1 MPSRKLSAKQ
11 VEVLQML
18 ASGVAVTRAD
28 SSLALTVYALRGRG
42 LVHTT
47 KVRGGGWT
55 ASITPEG
62 ELAAKSGW
70 VPHSLPVPRGRAT
83 RESSTPARKADEREK
98 VKKEKAQRQDAYRD
112 LLKCTRDS
120 VSGPPDE
127 RGMLSSSGRSV
138 VRVSV
143 SRPQLKRAMNLLKLL
158 FAEAAKAGI
167 EVSSQTR
174 YAYGR
179 PDGSRMVLK
188 YKDYETS
195 LAITESAER
204 RDHVPT
210 ASEIARQQRYSW
222 DRPPKWDY
230 TPSGRISIV
239 LEKPY
244 ALDMPEA
251 KSTFT
256 DLVATTL
263 EERIPLIVEEILR
276 RADRKDS
283 LWRERQRKEAEYLA
297 EQDRLDALYVIAREE
312 AISRAREAEGLA
324 RREAHALEDTSRWE
338 TAQRLRAYASAVAA
352 RANSEESR
360 SWLMW
365 IERHADALDPTTEEP
380 LPPRIPDDMR
390 EDLLAHRLA
399 AWPHQRP
406 RAWEPARSLGDQ
418 NQTGIND
425 DP

>member
-1 MPSRKLSAKQ
+1 
-11 VEVLQML
+11 
-18 ASGVAVTRAD
+18 
-28 SSLALTVYALRGRG
+28 
-42 LVHTT
+42 
-47 KVRGGGWT
+47 
-55 ASITPEG
+55 
-62 ELAAKSGW
+62 
-70 VPHSLPVPRGRAT
+70 
-83 RESSTPARKADEREK
+83 
-98 VKKEKAQRQDAYRD
+98 
-112 LLKCTRDS
+112 
-120 VSGPPDE
+120 
-127 RGMLSSSGRSV
+127 
-138 VRVSV
+138 
-143 SRPQLKRAMNLLKLL
+143 MNLLKLL
-158 FAEAAKAGI
+158 FTEAAKAGI

-188 YKDYETS
+188 CKDYETS

-230 TPSGRISIV
+230 TPTGRISIV

-263 EERIPLIVEEILR
+263 EERIPLIVEEILA
-276 RADRKDS
+276 RADRKAF
-283 LWRERQRKEAEYLA
+283 LWHERQRKEAEYLA
-297 EQDRLDALYVIAREE
+297 EQDRFDALYVIAREE
-312 AISRAREAEGLA
+312 AISRAREAEA
-324 RREAHALEDTSRWE
+324 QAQREAYALEDTSRWE
-338 TAQRLRAYASAVAA
+338 TAQRLRAYASALAA

-360 SWLMW
+360 SWLRW
-365 IERHADALDPTTEEP
+365 IKQHADALDPTTEEP
-380 LPPRIPDDMR
+380 LPPRIPDYMG

-406 RAWEPARSLGDQ
+406 RAWQPDEEAPA
-418 NQTGIND
+418 
-425 DP
+425 